1 MTSLCFMSAM
11 QLIDLLN
18 NGLLTP
24 LELMEETQKR
34 IDSVNPILNAFCS
47 LRTEQAM
54 AEAKKATERMIAG
67 EKIGPLSGIPIGIKD
82 MEDVEGMVTSY
93 GSIPF
98 KDNVAVTDSIQVAR
112 LKASGAIVIGKT
124 NVPEF
129 GYTAFTK
136 NRLFGTTR
144 NPWDINRT
152 PGGSSGGSAASVAS
166 GMVSIATGSDAG
178 GSIRIPA
185 SYTGCFGLK
194 PSFGRIPFGSFPLLQ
209 MQNLISV
216 GPLTRSVSDA
226 ALFLDCV
233 VGYHPLDS
241 ASLPAPGISYLRCL
255 NNAPKNLKIAYSPS
269 LGFARVQKDVAT
281 TVDLAVKC
289 FEEMGHTVEL
299 WEGRLP
305 DLENSWSRLID
316 VEIYGQVYKSIDN
329 NMDVVGRA
337 IQRAFE
343 KIKHFTVNDQIEIQH
358 VRTELNTTLW
368 NLFERFDVLVTPTV
382 PTEAFRAEG
391 PPPIEIDGYPIS
403 LLEAVAFTYP
413 FNLSGHPAA
422 TVPVGFT
429 ENHLPVGMQIVG
441 PRYRDDLVLQ
451 MAHEFERRKPWANKE
466 PNI

>member
-1 MTSLCFMSAM
+1 
-11 QLIDLLN
+11 
-18 NGLLTP
+18 
-24 LELMEETQKR
+24 
-34 IDSVNPILNAFCS
+34 
-47 LRTEQAM
+47 LRVEQAM
-54 AEAKKATERMIAG
+54 ADAKKATERMAAG
-67 EKIGPLSGIPIGIKD
+67 EKMGPLSGIPIGVKD

-112 LKASGAIVIGKT
+112 LKAAGAIVVGKT

-144 NPWDINRT
+144 NPWDISRT

-233 VGYHPLDS
+233 AGYHPSDS
-241 ASLPAPGISYLRCL
+241 GSLPAPEISYLKCL
-255 NNAPKNLKIAYSPS
+255 DNAPKNLRIAYSPS
-269 LGFARVQKDVAT
+269 LGYARVQKNVT
-281 TVDLAVKC
+281 TKVEMAVKC

-299 WEGRLP
+299 WEDRLP
-305 DLENSWSRLID
+305 DVEASWSQLID
-316 VEIYGQVYKSIDN
+316 AEIYGQVHKNINTNIDI
-329 NMDVVGRA
+329 VGRS
-337 IQRAFE
+337 IQHAFE
-343 KIKHFTVNDQIEIQH
+343 KIKYFNVNDQIEIQY
-358 VRTELNTTLW
+358 VRTALNTALW
-368 NLFERFDVLVTPTV
+368 DLFERFDILVTPTV

-391 PPPIEIDGYPIS
+391 PPPTEIDGHPIT
-403 LLEAVAFTYP
+403 LLEAIAFTYP
-413 FNLSGHPAA
+413 FNLSGHPAV

-441 PRYRDDLVLQ
+441 PRHRDDLVLQ
-451 MAHEFERRKPWANKE
+451 VAYEFEQRKPWTQ
-466 PNI
+466 IDGHLG